1 MRYMGTVLLCGQDA
15 VIRDRVQDFLARCGY
30 VVVAV
35 SNVAVAM
42 ATFRTAPVD
51 LVVVHTEG
59 PDDVGAQVLGS
70 LVREFANVRVVA
82 LSSFPEHLA
91 YASAVGAELGLSKP
105 FDLSELSTLVRPERA
120 N

>member
-1 MRYMGTVLLCGQDA
+1 MGTILLCGHDA
-15 VIRDRVQDFLARCGY
+15 VVRDRVQDFLARCGY
-30 VVVAV
+30 LVVAV
-35 SNVAVAM
+35 SNVAVAL
-42 ATFRTAPVD
+42 ATFRSAPVD
-51 LVVVHTEG
+51 LVVVHTEE

-91 YASAVGAELGLSKP
+91 YVRAVGAEFGMCGP
-105 FDLSELSTLVRPERA
+105 FDLGELPALVRPERA